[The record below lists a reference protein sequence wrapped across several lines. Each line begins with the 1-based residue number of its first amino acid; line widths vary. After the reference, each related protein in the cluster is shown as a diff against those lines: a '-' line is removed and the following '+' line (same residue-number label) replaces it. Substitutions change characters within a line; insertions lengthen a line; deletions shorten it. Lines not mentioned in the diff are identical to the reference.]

1 MAQNLNSIRIKK
13 EKSREDGFMLIDR
26 CKRNSI
32 FLSFLAIV
40 GLTVFSFMGCGGG
53 GGGDSSPTPTPAPTP
68 TPQRSAKIAVSL
80 PQIAFGDA
88 FLNKFSDQTIS
99 IQNTGSSNLN
109 IGAIAQAN
117 PLSAP
122 FSILNDNCSGAQ
134 MTPSQTCTLQVR
146 FSPTSRGG
154 FNDSFDIPSNDPDR
168 NSVTVSIS
176 GSGRALGV
184 AINKVVIDSCPLV
197 KVFVTA
203 TDADAN
209 PLPDLLQ
216 SNFSLFENGV
226 LKPVISSSINNLPI
240 SVAMLIDYSRSV
252 KDVGSDIQVAAG
264 RFVGQLSNN
273 DEAAIIKFATPVNL
287 VQAFTSDKNALTTA
301 INSSFG
307 DDISETHL
315 YDAIWSAIDL
325 TATRPNRGAIVVI
338 SDGRDDNST
347 STGPGSV
354 KTLNEVIAHAI
365 EKGIN
370 IFTIGLGDVD
380 VGVMNQLAGETGGQY
395 LFAPASSQLNVIY
408 GQMSEIIFGQ
418 YVVEYNSSSSGSSP
432 VTLDVVVDYNNLQ
445 EEASTNFKGCP

>member
-1 MAQNLNSIRIKK
+1 
-13 EKSREDGFMLIDR
+13 MLVNR

-40 GLTVFSFMGCGGG
+40 GLTIFSFMGCGGG
-53 GGGDSSPTPTPAPTP
+53 GGGDSSPTPTPTPDPTP

-80 PQIAFGDA
+80 NQIAFGDA
-88 FLNKFSDQTIS
+88 FLTKFSDQTIS
-99 IQNTGSSNLN
+99 IQNAGSSNLN

-134 MTPSQTCTLQVR
+134 MAPLQTCTLQVR
-146 FSPTSRGG
+146 FSPTSRGP

-176 GSGRALGV
+176 GFGRAFGV
-184 AINKVVIDSCPLV
+184 AINKVVIDSCSLVPFLV

-203 TDADAN
+203 TDVDAN
-209 PLPDLLQ
+209 PLPDLLLG
-216 SNFSLFENGV
+216 NFLLYENGSPQTV
-226 LKPVISSSINNLPI
+226 VSSSPVRLPA
-240 SVAMLIDYSRSV
+240 SVAMLIDYSQSV

-264 RFVGQLSNN
+264 LFVDQLSNN

-287 VQAFTSDKNALTTA
+287 VQAFTSDKNALITA
-301 INSSFG
+301 INTPFI

-315 YDAIWSAIDL
+315 YDAIWAAIDL
-325 TATRPNRGAIVVI
+325 TAARPNRGAIVVI

-370 IFTIGLGDVD
+370 IFTIGLGNVD

-395 LFAPASSQLNVIY
+395 LFAPASSQLNAIY
-408 GQMSEIIFGQ
+408 LQMSEIIFGQ
-418 YVVEYNSSSSGSSP
+418 YVLEYNSSLSGSSP
-432 VTLDVVVDYNNLQ
+432 VPLEVVVNFNNVL